1 MMDDVQFQ
9 KSNFAIMLEF
19 PEKNDVFK
27 NGISDALSHDDSSVQ
42 IPAANKSYTK
52 AFECKKCVKVL
63 SSKSS
68 LLRHLRQVHH
78 GVRPFQCEECL
89 KSFTQKNN
97 LIRHQRFHSK
107 QSSKNDKVGLNINTS
122 TQENYHCLKSE
133 KDIINPQSLK
143 RHQKVTHQ
151 DQKLHKCVVC
161 QKQFTL
167 KTDLLDHLW
176 LHNEEK
182 PFACDRCAIRFIKIE
197 NMMNHKKLHMN
208 SFIEY

>member
-42 IPAANKSYTK
+42 IPAVNKSYTK

-78 GVRPFQCEECL
+78 GVRPFQCEQCL
-89 KSFTQKNN
+89 KSFTQKITLFVIRDFTANN
-97 LIRHQRFHSK
+97 PPRMIRLVLI
-107 QSSKNDKVGLNINTS
+107 S
-122 TQENYHCLKSE
+122 T
-133 KDIINPQSLK
+133 P
-143 RHQKVTHQ
+143 V
-151 DQKLHKCVVC
+151 
-161 QKQFTL
+161 
-167 KTDLLDHLW
+167 
-176 LHNEEK
+176 
-182 PFACDRCAIRFIKIE
+182 
-197 NMMNHKKLHMN
+197 HKKTTTA
-208 SFIEY
+208 